1 MSECFAIISLSSG
14 KAVSVHSEIQE
25 WSKFPKLRTY
35 EETKPDLSGQI
46 SRTSNNVEVNLSH
59 FREEDN
65 QFWFWDGSTIRS
77 KKYPNK
83 VLDFHFYGWKQRGLG
98 KVYLYDHHGKPN
110 QRWKLVNGELIL
122 EYQKLRL
129 TQDDGLKICCESA
142 DAEKNQKWT
151 LEVTSKRYVN
161 FK

>member
-1 MSECFAIISLSSG
+1 MSECFAIINLSSG
-14 KAVSVHSEIQE
+14 KAVSV
-25 WSKFPKLRTY
+25 
-35 EETKPDLSGQI
+35 LSNQFNFK
-46 SRTSNNVEVNLSH
+46 SQKSNTSDEVNLSH
-59 FREEDN
+59 FCEEDN

-129 TQDDGLKICCESA
+129 TQKDGLKICCESS

-151 LEVTSKRYVN
+151 LEVTSKRYVS
-161 FK
+161 FYSCARSLCAISC

>member
-14 KAVSVHSEIQE
+14 KAISVHSGIQE
-25 WSKFPKLRTY
+25 WSKFPKLRKH

-46 SRTSNNVEVNLSH
+46 SRTSNNQSIYLSN

-65 QFWFWDGSTIRS
+65 QFWFWDGGTIRS

-83 VLDFHFYGWKQRGLG
+83 VLDFHFYGWKQKGLG

-129 TQDDGLKICCESA
+129 TQEDGLKICCESA

-161 FK
+161 FN

>member
-14 KAVSVHSEIQE
+14 KAVSVLSNQL
-25 WSKFPKLRTY
+25 SFKLQ
-35 EETKPDLSGQI
+35 KSNLSD
-46 SRTSNNVEVNLSH
+46 EVNLSH

-83 VLDFHFYGWKQRGLG
+83 VLDFHFYGWKQRGHG

-129 TQDDGLKICCESA
+129 TLEDGLKICCEIA

-161 FK
+161 CY